1 MEQGE
6 RQAPN
11 VGATFRKLHTG
22 PDVLV
27 MPNAWD
33 AGSARV
39 IESVGAKAIATTSAG
54 VAWSRG
60 YPDGNALPVELLV
73 ATAREIVQAVRV
85 PVSVDIEGGYVED
98 PAAVGGVVAL
108 VLDAG
113 VAGINIEDGAGAP
126 ELLAAKIEAV
136 RASAQRAG
144 ADLFINARC
153 DVYLRGIA
161 GDDPVAEVVRR
172 AALYRDAGCDGI
184 FVPGLA
190 DPGEIAAVAAA
201 IDPLPLNVML
211 LPGLPPLDVLAASGV
226 RRLSAG
232 AAIADAALARTRDL
246 ATRLLAGDV
255 SAMFAQTIGYGTMNG
270 LLTERRAAPAQ
281 T

>member
-1 MEQGE
+1 MEKGE
-6 RQAPN
+6 RQAPGA
-11 VGATFRKLHTG
+11 GATFRKLHAG
-22 PDVLV
+22 PDVL
-27 MPNAWD
+27 MLPNAWD

-85 PVSVDIEGGYVED
+85 PVSVDIEGGYVDD

-161 GDDPVAEVVRR
+161 EDDPVAEVVRR

-246 ATRLLAGDV
+246 ATRFLAGDV

-270 LLTERRAAPAQ
+270 LLTERRPAPAQ